1 MAKINV
7 CKLQISA
14 YKEEEAVSTMS
25 ISEEKMFILKML
37 EEGKISSEEA
47 ARLIE
52 AIEPQR
58 GTADSYS
65 SSKHQQ
71 KKANFTDEVSK
82 VKDKLNEWKNDFK
95 KNYNQKDFDRAVDEF
110 STKVEKLGKGLA
122 YTTIG
127 VADKLVD
134 FVSSFVETNS
144 FNVFGKYK
152 ATNRVFETANVNEGM
167 ELSVEAINGHIL
179 VKKHMEN
186 KVIIRT
192 TVKSPVDNAD
202 EILDFSQDENGV
214 ALKCNKIGN
223 ISVSH
228 EIFLPAVKFKNI
240 NLVTKNGKVYVED
253 STSENF
259 EAVTSNS
266 NIDLMGVT
274 SDKINV
280 STKNGRINFGYI
292 IGKDINV
299 NTINSVIEIRQL
311 KTTNINAVTKN
322 GRIFIENVYNHN
334 DDPNINMN
342 LKTSSAGIKVN
353 MNDMEKKGYR
363 VKAQTTNAEINLLI
377 PEMTYRNISKQMASN
392 FVEADSNGYDEYV
405 NKVNIVAETTSGNI
419 EIVK

>member
-1 MAKINV
+1 
-7 CKLQISA
+7 
-14 YKEEEAVSTMS
+14 MS
-25 ISEEKMFILKML
+25 ISEERMFILKML

-47 ARLIE
+47 ARLLE
-52 AIEPQR
+52 AIDPNK
-58 GTADSYS
+58 GATDS
-65 SSKHQQ
+65 SSGFKAQQ
-71 KKANFTDEVSK
+71 KRANFSDEVSK
-82 VKDKLNEWKNDFK
+82 VKDKLNEWKKEFK
-95 KNYNQKDFDRAVDEF
+95 KNYSQKDFERAVDEF
-110 STKVEKLGKGLA
+110 STKVEKLGKNLA

-152 ATNRVFETANVNEGM
+152 ATNRVFETADVNEDT

-179 VKKHMEN
+179 VKKHMDN

-202 EILDFSQDENGV
+202 EIFDFSKEENKI

-240 NLVTKNGKVYVED
+240 NLVTKNGKIYVED
-253 STSENF
+253 STAENF

-266 NIDLMGVT
+266 NVDLMGVT
-274 SDKINV
+274 GDKINV

-299 NTINSVIEIRQL
+299 DAINSVIEIRHL
-311 KTTNINAVTKN
+311 KTSNLNASTKN
-322 GRIFIENVYNHN
+322 GRIFVENVHNHN

-353 MNDMEKKGYR
+353 MNDMEKRGYK
-363 VKAQTTNAEINLLI
+363 VKAQTTNAEINILI

-392 FVEADSNGYDEYV
+392 FVEADSNGYDEYA